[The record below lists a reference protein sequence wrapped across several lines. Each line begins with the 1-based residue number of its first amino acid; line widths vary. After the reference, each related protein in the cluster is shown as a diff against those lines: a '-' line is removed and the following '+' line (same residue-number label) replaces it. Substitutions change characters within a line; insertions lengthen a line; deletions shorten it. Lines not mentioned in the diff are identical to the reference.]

1 MMEMN
6 EEVMIMEE
14 DARELN
20 ETETYEYDRKAHR
33 QGPRSLSEIYLA
45 RRI

>member
-20 ETETYEYDRKAHR
+20 ETETYDYDSSIWYVNRYRYYSKH
-33 QGPRSLSEIYLA
+33 IY
-45 RRI
+45 